1 MTIFEISGVTDGEP
15 EALGRVGTSTSPR
28 CSWGSSHIGDKSLS
42 ISKRLRRAVV
52 GVAAL
57 AVLGT
62 TASAALADSPWDDP
76 ANNPNT
82 TNVPYLA
89 WRGENLRLVKCWGTD
104 DFNRAYRQQNAS
116 VSADII
122 SDNDV
127 SNLFG
132 SIVQTNVQLEDW
144 SGEDTGVNTP
154 KEVINGAR
162 TFLYYNVRTLRPVI
176 CWQDTWASNK
186 AGLGQFKLTV
196 SLGLT
201 NILSTGVSLG
211 AQVLV
216 MQHQWL
222 AGWMSLQAPT
232 LDEVGSI
239 DPTKNP
245 EGLADPKGDGNVFA
259 GDHWVQGSDG
269 KWYWDGKNTHPAEIR
284 ATVKGTLPLGQDYSE
299 LGLGASITL
308 PDQWADLAA
317 VLATDANYTNAN
329 PKMRWDIHDEMV
341 DTFGNT
347 TTGTGGRNNN
357 ATDKVVNAGWPFNW
371 PVTSNGDASF
381 TRVLASSIPF
391 SIPSDFP
398 TAGPFDPNFAEQTLL
413 PDGVL
418 NAGDAPMPAAR
429 IDFNIAPNTDPLHS
443 TDGVGSFVSAS
454 KAHDYS
460 MDYTGSNK
468 KGGNLFA
475 PFYSQYIPATSRDV
489 FGYASGV
496 DGALI
501 TNNFPGFLAWGKV
514 QDWTS
519 IPLGSLTAGYTKCNQ
534 RDGHL
539 RSTPG
544 GVQSTA
550 VYTDEHGEAR
560 VNFLPGGQYGDD
572 FWFDALNK
580 TPGDSNGGCDL
591 KGQKILGTAHISA
604 IARYPYQKV
613 TDPDKPAKSGLV
625 KTVYNLFDKH
635 LSYYPKN
642 YNYSSDNAELAKVVV
657 AHAQDIN
664 GQPFVN
670 EVVCFSGQYEG
681 SGAAI
686 QGGLPPVGPFT
697 VNRPDG
703 TQFTVYSNPQ
713 VPSPRSN
720 GWLCTTTDDGGNAVF
735 EETGSVK
742 LHIDLMAYFA
752 SEGLFRHIDID
763 ATSGSTSA
771 DNPPLTPAAVLAGGS
786 ATTGPGSNGTDAP
799 TAAQVDQVVKAAI
812 AGGFGVVAAPATG
825 ATITPVQTITPT
837 KTITPVKVAMKTRV
851 LSMRLVRPAH
861 AKAYIMVKVQS
872 AHKTAKIVI
881 ALKGKHN
888 KTIAKITKTIATNK
902 QVKIRS
908 SSIKLAVKK
917 VSLTSVK

>member
-1 MTIFEISGVTDGEP
+1 
-15 EALGRVGTSTSPR
+15 
-28 CSWGSSHIGDKSLS
+28 LS

-104 DFNRAYRQQNAS
+104 DFNRAYRQQNPS

-127 SNLFG
+127 SNIFG

-232 LDEVGSI
+232 LDEVTSI

-245 EGLADPKGDGNVFA
+245 EGLGDPKGDGNLFA

-317 VLATDANYTNAN
+317 VLATDANYLNSN
-329 PKMRWDIHDEMV
+329 PKMRWDIHDELV
-341 DTFGNT
+341 DEQGNT
-347 TTGTGGRNNN
+347 LTGTGGRNNN

-429 IDFNIAPNTDPLHS
+429 IDFAIAPNTNPLTS

-519 IPLGSLTAGYTKCNQ
+519 IPLGGPTSTTTKCRQ
-534 RDGHL
+534 RGDVF
-539 RSTPG
+539 RTTPG
-544 GVQSTA
+544 GTQTTA

-560 VNFLPGGQYGDD
+560 VNFLPGGEYGND
-572 FWFDALNK
+572 FYFDALNT

-642 YNYSSDNAELAKVVV
+642 YNYSSDNALLAKVVV
-657 AHAQDIN
+657 AHAQDIQ
-664 GQPFVN
+664 GAPFVN
-670 EVVCFSGQYEG
+670 EVVCFSGAYQPYG
-681 SGAAI
+681 TAISGF
-686 QGGLPPVGPFT
+686 LPPVGDF
-697 VNRPDG
+697 VINRPDG
-703 TQFTVYSNPQ
+703 TSYTVHA
-713 VPSPRSN
+713 N
-720 GWLCTTTDDGGNAVF
+720 GPTTWPGAQGFLCTTTDGNGNAVF
-735 EETGSVK
+735 EISGSTQGT
-742 LHIDLMAYFA
+742 IDLLAYFA
-752 SEGLFRHIDID
+752 EEGLYRDILID
-763 ATSGSTSA
+763 TVHGNSSA

-786 ATTGPGSNGTDAP
+786 ATTGPGSNGNGTPSP
-799 TAAQVDQVVKAAI
+799 TQVDSVVKAAI
-812 AGGFGVVAAPATG
+812 AGGFGIIATPAAG
-825 ATITPVQTITPT
+825 AAITPVQTIVPV
-837 KTITPVKVAMKTRV
+837 KTITPAKTIVKTRV

-872 AHKTAKIVI
+872 AQKTAKIVI
-881 ALKGKHN
+881 ALKGKN
-888 KTIAKITKTIATNK
+888 GKTIAKITKTVAANK
-902 QVKIRS
+902 QVKITS